1 MTSGPRSRDPLAS
14 EPSAATVESL
24 VRGIQARDGLD
35 AQSRRPT
42 ERGRAT
48 RGRADPRA
56 DRKRDRGP
64 WLGLLGAT
72 EWERLTHDE
81 AVRQRRYGHVHAILI
96 GELRGLDPD
105 EPPPNSAAI
114 ERTMPACGATLLRAA
129 RASDRIGLIGPGRFG
144 ILLRESDAIGAGRF
158 AARAVDACDP
168 WLRAAD
174 PPMRLALGWS
184 APDGDGELGRARSLA
199 ERHLQ
204 TGRRA

>member
-1 MTSGPRSRDPLAS
+1 MPAAAVSMTPAPPIA
-14 EPSAATVESL
+14 
-24 VRGIQARDGLD
+24 LD
-35 AQSRRPT
+35 TTGDDRREGTDAHGRRPT
-42 ERGRAT
+42 GRGRAT

-56 DRKRDRGP
+56 DRRRDRGP
-64 WLGLLGAT
+64 WLGLFGAT

-105 EPPPNSAAI
+105 EPPPSSAAI
-114 ERTMPACGATLLRAA
+114 ERTMPACGATLLRVA
-129 RASDRIGLIGPGRFG
+129 RASDRIGLIGPARFG

-184 APDGDGELGRARSLA
+184 APDGDGDLGRARSLA